1 MDECYFLKEDELAQW
16 VYKKGAKRE
25 LRKRADETEYVFTE
39 GAMPFPDSLD
49 KPSRTLVTSE
59 TKLSRTSHVVQDP
72 LTGRLRTLTPI
83 ECERLNGFP
92 DGWTSGMPDKMRCFC
107 IGNSLVVSAVAMLAE
122 QLLHLYDNK

>member
-1 MDECYFLKEDELAQW
+1 MGL
-16 VYKKGAKRE
+16 KKGAKRE

-107 IGNSLVVSAVAMLAE
+107 MGNSLVVSAVAMLAE